1 MIETLE
7 SRRLLSALPIS
18 ERPVETEP
26 RTIKIVSLEE
36 FLQMESWNDD
46 EIVVEWYSTTST
58 PSDGGSSG
66 EDDEDWQYEL
76 EEEDMPGEDG
86 EGWLDDVCDGAPLDG
101 EEALDDEDWEAVEDS
116 EVLDAPIVFD
126 VSDDISFSE
135 VGGIAD
141 DILEA
146 GEDGVLA

>member
-18 ERPVETEP
+18 ERPVETES

-36 FLQMESWNDD
+36 FLRMESWNDD
-46 EIVVEWYSTTST
+46 EIVVEWYSTPST
-58 PSDGGSSG
+58 PSNGDGSG

-116 EVLDAPIVFD
+116 GVLDEPIVFD
-126 VSDDISFSE
+126 VSEEISFGE
-135 VGGIAD
+135 IGGIAE

-146 GEDGVLA
+146 GEDEVLV